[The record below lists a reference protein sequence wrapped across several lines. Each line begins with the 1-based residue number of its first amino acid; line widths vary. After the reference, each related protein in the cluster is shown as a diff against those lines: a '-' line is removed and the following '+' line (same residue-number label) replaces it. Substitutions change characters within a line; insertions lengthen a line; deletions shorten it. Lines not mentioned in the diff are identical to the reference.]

1 MQLPEMQVST
11 PGAQMF
17 PQLPQLK
24 SSVLALVQIM
34 PASEV
39 QKVSVFRSHRHLPP
53 KHVVISVG
61 QRLPQP
67 PQFRLSAC
75 SVVQMVPPSW
85 VGHGK

>member
-1 MQLPEMQVST
+1 
-11 PGAQMF
+11 MF